1 MYYID
6 RHPRKQVSCYFFS
19 CSDDMSHNGDVA
31 RSSEAGAGLG
41 HVLQYSKETQE
52 MLKLMMKESKL
63 TNFQQRQITSQ
74 LKKGGALPLTCTLT
88 SLAPAAHPKPMVNE
102 PSSLPVKPQK
112 RSATICRS
120 GDNYVREKFRPSAI
134 RDLEMEKR
142 RLQGIFAMGKEEEP
156 KTIHF
161 QDFPVDRGA
170 EKEVDRFQDV
180 LDEIE
185 DRRQFLEEM
194 AALGRGKCFQNII
207 NTEISQRIRELE
219 VIDRARSMEWKSSR
233 EEQRRAE
240 CPATAAD

>member
-74 LKKGGALPLTCTLT
+74 LK
-88 SLAPAAHPKPMVNE
+88 
-102 PSSLPVKPQK
+102 
-112 RSATICRS
+112 
-120 GDNYVREKFRPSAI
+120 